1 MITADTVALT
11 AQWFLSVSQSGR
23 EGRREGEEEG
33 ERERE
38 SERDEETEQSSCL
51 CSSLSVS
58 LLSELSTSS
67 AVANIRLSAECL
79 HEIYVNTFII
89 TVTK

>member
-1 MITADTVALT
+1 M
-11 AQWFLSVSQSGR
+11 LSLLSGFSLCLNQG
-23 EGRREGEEEG
+23 EREGEKERRR